1 VTRPPRIGW
10 VREVSIL
17 LPLVTLL
24 LVLVSTVTLLS
35 YRGAIHTLD
44 EALPTVAA
52 NPAGELARQG
62 LVVQRLTWVVLP
74 VNVALTLLVL
84 LYLRHLVRPMET
96 LLEHAKG
103 VAEEDADGG
112 GDEIEFLLSTFERAM
127 AALAARTKEGPDQ
140 QEIAAL
146 QRALGSS
153 LDSGVL
159 LIDNV
164 NRVLAVN
171 PVGTELLGL
180 AELPPDPPLL
190 ARHCAAHP
198 ELVGVLEQATAA
210 GDGVSRREIEVTG
223 EGSSTRLLGLT
234 AHPLRRDDGTLRGVL
249 ALFVDLTQT
258 RRRADEER
266 RASSLAQLGRMSAG
280 LAHELRNSLA
290 ALRGYLTLIEMHKDD
305 DSITDYLGEIRNES
319 DQLQRVLEDFLSFA
333 RPEARLD
340 TLSVSHL
347 AARLAA
353 DPGLEGHHVVLH
365 DLTGGELEIRADR
378 QLLERALRNL
388 LLNAAQAQETTQV
401 TTPLELTLALQQN
414 SLAIVIGDRGPGLP
428 PEGAEQLFEPFATTR
443 DGGVGLGLPLAQ
455 RIVDLH
461 GGTLELSPR
470 AGGGLEARVVL
481 PDDVIVTNRNE

>member
-1 VTRPPRIGW
+1 VTRAPRIGW

-24 LVLVSTVTLLS
+24 LVFVSTVTLLS
-35 YRGAIHTLD
+35 YREAIHTLD
-44 EALPTVAA
+44 EALPAAAA

-74 VNVALTLLVL
+74 VNIALTLLVL

-96 LLEHAKG
+96 LLEQAKG
-103 VAEEDADGG
+103 VAQESGDAG
-112 GDEIEFLLSTFERAM
+112 GDEIEFLLSTFQRAM
-127 AALAARTKEGPDQ
+127 AALAARPREEPDQ

-153 LDSGVL
+153 LGSGVL
-159 LIDNV
+159 LIDSA

-171 PVGTELLGL
+171 PVGTELLHL
-180 AELPPDPPLL
+180 PELPADPPLL
-190 ARHCAAHP
+190 AFHLADHGD
-198 ELVGVLEQATAA
+198 LVSVLEQATAT
-210 GDGVSRREIEVTG
+210 GHSVSRREIEVSG
-223 EGSSTRLLGLT
+223 EDSSTRLLGLT
-234 AHPLRRDDGTLRGVL
+234 AHPLRRDDGTLRGLL
-249 ALFVDLTQT
+249 ALFVDLTQS
-258 RRRADEER
+258 RRQADEER

-290 ALRGYLTLIEMHKDD
+290 ALRGYLTLIEMHKNE
-305 DSITDYLGEIRNES
+305 DSITDYLGEIRSES

-340 TLSVSHL
+340 TLSVSAL

-353 DPGLEGHHVVLH
+353 DPGLEGQRVILH

-388 LLNAAQAQETTQV
+388 LRNAAQAQEATHETS
-401 TTPLELTLALQQN
+401 PLVLTVEQRQDW
-414 SLAIVIGDRGPGLP
+414 LAIIVADRGPGLP

-461 GGTLELSPR
+461 GGTVELTPR
-470 AGGGLEARVVL
+470 EGGGLEARVLL
-481 PDDVIVTNRNE
+481 PRDVIVT